1 MSSKIRITSWPSLP
15 IGPMFTSLRLHL
27 SSAPPAAIQRGLS
40 PHPRWRA
47 AVDAA
52 LELTLELTHERV
64 DDVPLLLGFL
74 IKLKLPEILDRH
86 YPAHPLHQGLSNGWL
101 ITVWISYILSR
112 ADHRKSPVQCW
123 AEGIQHSLE
132 TLIGQP
138 IRPVEFSDDRL
149 TLLLK
154 RLDTQT
160 TWESL
165 EADLWH
171 THCDVYALP
180 VERVRLDATTSCGYH
195 TVTEDGLMP
204 LGHSKDHRPD
214 LAQFK
219 LMAAVAEPSG
229 LFLAGDIHPGNAADD
244 PLYLP
249 LYRRVRAILG
259 RTGLLYAGDCKMAAL
274 EIRGE
279 IAANQD
285 FYLTRLPLTGTV
297 PAQFAAWVEAAVVG
311 DQAEKLIE
319 IHRGEGEE
327 KELLGRGYEF
337 ERPQA
342 ALVGE
347 SEHTWT
353 ERVQVIRSESAAA
366 SQATALDR
374 RLKQTEAAVRGL
386 TPPVGPG
393 RTQFTSGWELEL
405 AINALLAEQNATGLL
420 TVTWERQETVREHYV
435 GPGRGGPNRRKATER
450 VVRSQ
455 ITAVTRDGAAIERLA
470 ARMGWQVLVTNAVAA
485 RLSLGEAVLGYRAGT
500 CVERAFHQLK
510 DRPLGIRPLFV
521 HRDDQVQGLT
531 HLLTLALRVLTLFE
545 VLVRR
550 GQDQDGE
557 ELAGLYPGQPKRTTD
572 RPTAKRVL
580 ETIAGAGLT
589 LTRVGSGAGC
599 RWHLTALPVLVK
611 QVLSYLGLSNEVYTR
626 LVINSG

>member
-1 MSSKIRITSWPSLP
+1 
-15 IGPMFTSLRLHL
+15 MFTSLFLDLLTGR
-27 SSAPPAAIQRGLS
+27 SGAIQRGRS
-40 PHPRWRA
+40 PHPRWSA
-47 AVDAA
+47 AVDA
-52 LELTLELTHERV
+52 TLELTHERV
-64 DDVPLLLGFL
+64 DDVPLLLGL
-74 IKLKLPEILDRH
+74 LVRLQLPEVLDRH
-86 YPAHPLHQGLSNGWL
+86 FPAHPLHQGLSNGWL
-101 ITVWISYILSR
+101 TTVWIAYILSR
-112 ADHRKSPVQCW
+112 ADHRKSPVQAW
-123 AEGIQHSLE
+123 AGELQHTLE
-132 TLIGQP
+132 TLTGQR
-138 IRPVEFSDDRL
+138 IRPVEFGDDRL

-154 RLDTQT
+154 RLDAQAA
-160 TWESL
+160 WESL

-195 TVTEDGLMP
+195 AVTEDGLMQ

-219 LMAAVAEPSG
+219 LMAAVAEPTG
-229 LFLAGDIHPGNAADD
+229 LYLAGDVHPGNAADD

-249 LYRRVRAILG
+249 LYRRVRTLLG
-259 RTGLLYAGDCKMAAL
+259 RAGLLYTGDCKMAAL
-274 EIRGE
+274 ETRGE
-279 IAANQD
+279 IAAKGD

-297 PAQFAAWVEAAVVG
+297 PAQFASWVEAAVDG
-311 DQAEKLIE
+311 DRATELIE
-319 IHRGEGEE
+319 IRRGEGRGE
-327 KELLGRGYEF
+327 ELLGRGYEF

-342 ALVGE
+342 ATVDAA
-347 SEHTWT
+347 EHTWT

-366 SQATALDR
+366 SQAAALDR
-374 RLKQTEAAVRGL
+374 RVEQAEEAVRGL

-405 AINALLAEQNATGLL
+405 AVKATLAEQGATGLL
-420 TVTWERQETVREHYV
+420 TATWERQETAREHYV
-435 GPGRGGPNRRKATER
+435 GPGRGGPNRRKVTER
-450 VVRSQ
+450 VVRYQ
-455 ITAVTRDGAAIERLA
+455 ITSVTRDDAAIERLV
-470 ARMGWQVLVTNAVAA
+470 ARMGWQVQVTNAVAA
-485 RLSLGEAVLGYRAGT
+485 RLSLEDSVLGYRAGT

-510 DRPLGIRPLFV
+510 DRPLGIRPLYV
-521 HRDDQVQGLT
+521 HRDDQVRGLT

-557 ELAGLYPGQPKRTTD
+557 DLAGLYPGQRKRTTD

-580 ETIAGAGLT
+580 EAIAGSGLT
-589 LTRVGSGAGC
+589 LTRARSGEGC

-611 QVLSYLGLSNEVYTR
+611 RVLGYLGLSEEVYTP